1 MSGAAIELQDV
12 ACTFISKDAP
22 GQRYTAVEGVNLR
35 VGAGEFV
42 SVVGPTGCGKSTLLN
57 VAAGLLEPSKGSA
70 RIFGEALQG
79 INTRAGYM
87 FQSESLMPWRT
98 GLQNVMA
105 GLQFRG
111 VSEREARAQA
121 EDWLRRVGL
130 GGFGD
135 RYPHQ
140 MSGGMRKRTSLAQT
154 LVLDPDII
162 LMDEPF
168 SALDIQ
174 TRQLMENEVLQLWAG
189 DERRA
194 APSSARSPSG
204 GQREAQGGHARKAVL
219 FITHD
224 LDEAIAMSDRVVI
237 MSAGPAS
244 HVIGD
249 FTIDIQRPRDVAEVK
264 TLPRFLELHA
274 AIWAVLRDEV
284 LKGYQQQLQKAA

>member
-1 MSGAAIELQDV
+1 MTASAIELQDV

-22 GQRYTAVEGVNLR
+22 GQRYTAVEGVNLT

-70 RIFGEALQG
+70 RIFGEALAG
-79 INTRAGYM
+79 INARAGYM

-111 VSEREARAQA
+111 VADADARAQA
-121 EDWLRRVGL
+121 DDWLRRVGL

-174 TRQLMENEVLQLWAG
+174 TRQLMENEVLDLWA
-189 DERRA
+189 
-194 APSSARSPSG
+194 SKK
-204 GQREAQGGHARKAVL
+204 KAVL

-249 FTIDIQRPRDVAEVK
+249 FTIDIERPRDVAEVK

>member
-1 MSGAAIELQDV
+1 MTAAAIELQDV

-22 GQRYTAVEGVNLR
+22 GQRYTAVEGVNLT

-79 INTRAGYM
+79 INARAGYM

-111 VSEREARAQA
+111 VDDNQARAQA

-174 TRQLMENEVLQLWAG
+174 TRQLMENEVLELWAKKK
-189 DERRA
+189 
-194 APSSARSPSG
+194 
-204 GQREAQGGHARKAVL
+204 KAVL